1 LIPTNPIAATPKV
14 RRIPPKKLHPSKCPP
29 LGSGG
34 GTGAADVA
42 GASVVVDDVVVDEDD
57 VFVSVVVEV
66 GVVVVEVVESVLVSV
81 DVVVTGVVVLSVGGR
96 VVTSGTPP
104 LSHSD
109 SLRAILGTPASAGG
123 RSPSRGMHSFDTP
136 SNVTNLHS
144 SSATQRLQFMSLA
157 HFSSCSWTLE
167 MVVTTAPVVTSPGVT
182 EAGVTG
188 SSKAAASLM

>member
-1 LIPTNPIAATPKV
+1 MIPTNPIAATPKV

-42 GASVVVDDVVVDEDD
+42 GASVVVDDVVVDDD
-57 VFVSVVVEV
+57 VVVSVVVEV

-136 SNVTNLHS
+136 
-144 SSATQRLQFMSLA
+144 FDI
-157 HFSSCSWTLE
+157 
-167 MVVTTAPVVTSPGVT
+167 
-182 EAGVTG
+182 
-188 SSKAAASLM
+188 